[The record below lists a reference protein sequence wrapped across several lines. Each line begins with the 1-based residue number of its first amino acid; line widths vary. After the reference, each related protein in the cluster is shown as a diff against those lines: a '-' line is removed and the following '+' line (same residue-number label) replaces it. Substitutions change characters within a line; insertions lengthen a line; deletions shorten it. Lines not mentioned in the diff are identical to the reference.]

1 MIWDVK
7 KKRISFL
14 QKAGHPS
21 LPSPHSALSLGVQG
35 TDKFKQQ
42 QLNTRVLTW
51 DPQQSLSSTQAP
63 LSLTMTTA
71 EGLLSFPYFFFLKED
86 NFFIVTSES
95 YLLNHMKQTYEG
107 DSKKGNEAA
116 EMAE

>member
-1 MIWDVK
+1 MK

-35 TDKFKQQ
+35 TDKLKQQ
-42 QLNTRVLTW
+42 LLNTRVLTW

-63 LSLTMTTA
+63 LSVTRTTA
-71 EGLLSFPYFFFLKED
+71 EDLLSFPYFFFHD
-86 NFFIVTSES
+86 Q
-95 YLLNHMKQTYEG
+95 LLLTL
-107 DSKKGNEAA
+107 
-116 EMAE
+116 